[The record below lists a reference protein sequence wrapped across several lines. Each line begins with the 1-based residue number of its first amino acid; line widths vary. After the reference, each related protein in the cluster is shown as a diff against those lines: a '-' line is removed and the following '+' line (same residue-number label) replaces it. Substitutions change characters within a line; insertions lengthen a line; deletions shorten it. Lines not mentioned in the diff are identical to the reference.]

1 MDLDYSKFTQ
11 AALIDYSLLLS
22 LLIFGFY
29 LSGPSSVL
37 VLSASFFHFFISG
50 RPRASFF
57 MAYLGLISAILA
69 FRNNGFEKIDILLA
83 TGLRVF
89 LVFASIS
96 AEVLDNYL
104 CPLRGSIP
112 KPSGQY
118 DTALLVIGAGDFM
131 IRLYYPT
138 LRMSDEERKKVAKR
152 RGVVPPAKI
161 PYIIEGRN
169 ATSGL
174 AAVAK
179 LPTDLF
185 ISFLLETKPWCLEG
199 APDVTPCVEPI
210 QGTDGRRVIVYSH
223 GLGGVPDVYATLIS
237 NLVSEGYVVAAI
249 EHSDG
254 TAAFTRLD
262 SGKVKHFLNLSGD
275 DLKNWYKIR
284 RPQLNHRVSECMIAA
299 DILYDIASNGFE
311 SDSNE
316 TVDLQVARLI
326 LHGNIS
332 PTEKLIGMGHSFGG
346 GTILS
351 TIQRDLRFGQAVTF
365 DPWCA
370 PMSAVTLS
378 RGCGKVP
385 TLNIMSEMWWMMKNK
400 IVPMEILFSPIK
412 RREFLKSKSIANNL
426 PSVDEPLEK
435 YKGKGAKEGSG
446 SIPKKSSKAT
456 KSASTT
462 STTEEDDDGE
472 DGLNI
477 FGSNGVNEKDGSVS
491 ENFFVRDASVC
502 PQSAV
507 IALKGTKHHF
517 INDFVILGTAGLKFL
532 GGVGLTPPLN
542 AMKGAIYLTLEFLS
556 RPHTVPYEI
565 PENAK
570 QAVLTFSFKND

>member
-1 MDLDYSKFTQ
+1 MEVTK
-11 AALIDYSLLLS
+11 AVVVDYSLLVS
-22 LLIFGFY
+22 LLIFAFY
-29 LSGPSSVL
+29 LTGPSSVL
-37 VLSASFFHFFISG
+37 VMSAGFFHFFIAG

-57 MAYLGLISAILA
+57 LPYVGLTIAILA
-69 FRNNGFEKIDILLA
+69 FRNNGFEKIDVLVA
-83 TGLRVF
+83 AALRVC
-89 LVFASIS
+89 LVIAPIS
-96 AEVLDNYL
+96 AELLDNFL

-112 KPSGQY
+112 KPSGPY
-118 DTALLVIGAGDFM
+118 DTALLVIGTGDFM

-138 LRMSDEERKKVAKR
+138 LRVPDEERKKLAKR
-152 RGVVPPAKI
+152 RGAAPPSKI

-185 ISFLLETKPWCLEG
+185 LSFILETQPWCLEG
-199 APDVTPCVEPI
+199 APDVTPCAEPAR
-210 QGTDGRRVIVYSH
+210 GTDGRRVVIFSH

-237 NLVSEGYVVAAI
+237 SLVADGYVVAAI

-262 SGKVKHFLNLSGD
+262 SGKVKHFLNLSGA

-284 RPQLNHRVSECMIAA
+284 RPQLNHRVAECMIAA
-299 DILYDIASNGFE
+299 DIIYDIATNGFE
-311 SDSNE
+311 ADSNE

-326 LHGNIS
+326 LNGNIS

-351 TIQRDLRFGQAVTF
+351 AVQRDQRFGQAVTF
-365 DPWCA
+365 DAWCA

-385 TLNIMSEMWWMMKNK
+385 TLNIMSELWWMMKNK
-400 IVPMEILFSPIK
+400 VVPMEILFSEKK
-412 RREFLKSKSIANNL
+412 RIELLKSKSLPSNL
-426 PSVDEPLEK
+426 PSVEEPSAK
-435 YKGKGAKEGSG
+435 YKDKGGAKEGSG
-446 SIPKKSSKAT
+446 SIPKKSSKAA
-456 KSASTT
+456 KSAADA
-462 STTEEDDDGE
+462 DDDGE

-477 FGSNGVNEKDGSVS
+477 FGSNGVDEKDGTVS
-491 ENFFVRDASVC
+491 ENFFVRDSSVC

-517 INDFVILGTAGLKFL
+517 INDFVILGTVGLKFL

-556 RPHTVPYEI
+556 RPHNVPYEI
-565 PENAK
+565 PEHAK
-570 QAVLTFSFKND
+570 QAVLTWEK